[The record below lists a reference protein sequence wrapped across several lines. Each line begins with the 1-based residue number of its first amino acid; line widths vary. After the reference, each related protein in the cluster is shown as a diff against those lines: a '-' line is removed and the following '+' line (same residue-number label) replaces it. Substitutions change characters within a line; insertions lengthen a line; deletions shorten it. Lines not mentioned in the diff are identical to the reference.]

1 MEEVAED
8 KEEEEVLGVEA
19 KAEEDKMGVR
29 MVKVPHEAE
38 DKIEVKEEEEEVVQE
53 DLGLDIL
60 DTRPRDMLTNLHL
73 KPATVTGPLDGQ
85 LIFVKNQQPAHGKMC
100 GYPSPTNETGTS
112 PELVTNLTSNSYMV
126 CCTIKARKYMTFL
139 LKKMSYLS
147 QVLSSLVQGGV
158 KLIKLIQ

>member
-1 MEEVAED
+1 MVEVVAE
-8 KEEEEVLGVEA
+8 EEAEVLGVEDRTV
-19 KAEEDKMGVR
+19 EVNLGVKTD
-29 MVKVPHEAE
+29 KVPEEAA
-38 DKIEVKEEEEEVVQE
+38 DKIEVKEEVEVEATPGAQ
-53 DLGLDIL
+53 DIQG
-60 DTRPRDMLTNLHL
+60 TRPRDMLTNLLL
-73 KPATVTGPLDGQ
+73 KPVTVTGPLDGQ

-126 CCTIKARKYMTFL
+126 CCTIKARKYMMFL